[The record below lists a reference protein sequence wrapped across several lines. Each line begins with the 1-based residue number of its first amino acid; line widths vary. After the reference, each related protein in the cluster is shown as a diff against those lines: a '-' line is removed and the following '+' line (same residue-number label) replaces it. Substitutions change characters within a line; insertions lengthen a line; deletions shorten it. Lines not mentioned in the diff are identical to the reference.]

1 MWFSRIPGTV
11 NEQSVSC
18 LVALQCA
25 QGKVHHAF
33 IIISVSHLI
42 TIVTF
47 DNLALETL
55 VKW

>member
-18 LVALQCA
+18 LVALQCV

-33 IIISVSHLI
+33 IISVSHLI